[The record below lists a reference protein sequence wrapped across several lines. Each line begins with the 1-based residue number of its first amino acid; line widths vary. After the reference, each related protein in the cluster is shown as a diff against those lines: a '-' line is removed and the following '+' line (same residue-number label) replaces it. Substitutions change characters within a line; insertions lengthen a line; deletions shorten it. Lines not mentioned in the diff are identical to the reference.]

1 MYSKILGFNGLEL
14 KKGGTTMDN
23 QNVKFDWKFVIALGV
38 APAIVILA
46 SKMDAEAA
54 ERVLT
59 NAVNTFG
66 GFAFALEGS
75 C

>member
-1 MYSKILGFNGLEL
+1 
-14 KKGGTTMDN
+14 MDN

-59 NAVNTFG
+59 NAVNTFRG
-66 GFAFALEGS
+66 CALALEGS

>member
-1 MYSKILGFNGLEL
+1 MYSKILGFKGLEL

-59 NAVNTFG
+59 NAVNTFRG
-66 GFAFALEGS
+66 CALALEGS